1 MKPALTLIVA
11 GLMLSSCHGNVHAA
25 APVPTGDDD
34 STRLQ
39 IYIND
44 GGGDLGGNTYS
55 YSRSLTGPL
64 NLSNGTLK
72 YTGADE
78 PAVLDSK
85 SDLEKVTITGG
96 THLRFSDN
104 SSGII
109 IRNSTITAINATGL
123 VSNLTIVGNFFP
135 GSTTEFTGIF
145 FNDVG
150 NNVVITDNTFGPIHE
165 PIHIIGGTAS
175 GFVCSYNEIVQA
187 QRHGIELQF
196 QAQGAVIR
204 GNWLHNWRKNPGDD
218 NKAAQPN
225 DAHIGISAAL
235 GPSSGSGTVTPT
247 TVYSNNTLID
257 GNVINFDGK
266 ANQPLDVDWSQN
278 QGIEFMGNN
287 GTVSNNWVRNAGF
300 NAYTW
305 TNGFTS
311 KNNIWN
317 GILHNPAWNGE
328 PGGPA
333 VAPTVVGD
341 QTFALDAANCPPAP
355 KAGPRKGK

>member
-218 NKAAQPN
+218 
-225 DAHIGISAAL
+225 
-235 GPSSGSGTVTPT
+235 
-247 TVYSNNTLID
+247 
-257 GNVINFDGK
+257 K